1 MNKICTTIE
10 QAKELIELGIDKY
23 ITWDMCYLIDRKD
36 EQPIISAWSLSA
48 LLELLPSATL
58 DISDNH
64 GYRIHCCG
72 KFTEWH
78 DTAVDAAVAMIKRLK
93 QQNEL

>member
-48 LLELLPSATL
+48 LHAILWKLYGMYKYFIYLLVL
-58 DISDNH
+58 
-64 GYRIHCCG
+64 G
-72 KFTEWH
+72 K
-78 DTAVDAAVAMIKRLK
+78 IKMSL
-93 QQNEL
+93 L

>member
-1 MNKICTTIE
+1 MNKICTTIK
-10 QAKELIELGIDKY
+10 QSKELIELGID
-23 ITWDMCYLIDRKD
+23 IFTSDRFYSRDRED
-36 EQPIISAWSLSA
+36 ELPIIPAWSLSA

-64 GYRIHCCG
+64 GYRIHCRG

-78 DTAVDAAVAMIKRLK
+78 VTAVDAAVAMIKRLK
-93 QQNEL
+93 EQNEL